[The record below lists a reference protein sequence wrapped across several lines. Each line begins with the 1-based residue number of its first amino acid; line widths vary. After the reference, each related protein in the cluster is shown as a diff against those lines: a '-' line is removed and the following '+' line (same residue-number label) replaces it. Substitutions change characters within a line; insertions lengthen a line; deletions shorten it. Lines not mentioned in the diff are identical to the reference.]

1 MSISEPFIR
10 RPIATSLLMLGVLVF
25 GIGAYNLLPVAALPR
40 VDFPT
45 VVVTTNYP
53 GASPETMASAIATP
67 LEQQFAALPSLTE
80 MSSTSGVG
88 TTMITLQFDLERS
101 IDAAAQ
107 DVQQAINAATG
118 LLPKDLPS
126 PPTYRKTNPADRPV
140 LIYAIHSD
148 ALPVYRIDDYAYTII
163 AQKLATV
170 KGVAESRIF
179 GQKPYAV
186 HVQVNP
192 GELAARG
199 IGLEDLRTALT
210 SATVNRPKG
219 NLASAHQTVTLD
231 TNDQIFDAAGF
242 RKVIVA
248 YKNGAPI
255 RLGDIAEVIDGVQ
268 NARAG
273 AWFERKPAEGLA
285 VQREAGANTNQVVDT
300 IRGAPYQPG
309 LIKRYLCSLDLL
321 PAMLLNCAPP
331 PPGLLEK
338 LQESIP
344 PSVQVDLVSDRSIV
358 IRAAVHDV
366 QFTMM
371 LTIGLVI
378 LVIFIFLR
386 TLWATVIPSLAVPL
400 SLLATFA
407 VMYAVG
413 YSLDNIS
420 LMALTISVGFI
431 VDDAIVMI
439 ENIVRYL
446 EQGDR
451 PFEAALKGAGQI
463 GFTIISITFSLIAVF
478 IPLLFMGGIV
488 GRLFREFAV
497 TVSVAVV
504 ASAFISL
511 TLTPVMCSLF
521 LKGQGEHP
529 PGRLSRLAERG
540 FVAVLRGYER
550 GLIFIFRHQLGALM
564 ATLGLMG
571 LTFILYFG
579 VPYTSYSGIPKG
591 FFPQQDTGF
600 IFGQAEARQDTSFA
614 KMAGIVHQIVDIV
627 QKDPAVNGA
636 FYFAGAYAYNPTENT
651 GRVFIQLKPHDQR
664 DVTSDQVIQ
673 RLRPKVAAVEGA
685 KFFMQSGQDISIG
698 GRLSRT
704 QYQYTLTDTDSNEL
718 NQWAPMVEAAMRK
731 LPELQDVASDQQ
743 IAAPH
748 IAIDIDRDAAS
759 RLGLSASLIDE
770 TLYDAFGQRQ
780 IATMYTSTNQY
791 KVILEVKP
799 EFQNDPTALS
809 KIYVSG
815 PNGVQVP
822 LSSFTH
828 FTSKVEPLLLSHQGQ
843 FPAVTL
849 SFNLAP
855 GTAIGQAV
863 DKIQAME
870 ADLHMPATVNGA
882 FQGAAQ
888 AFKASLSS
896 TPLLIG
902 AAILVVYI
910 VLGILYES
918 YIHPITILSALPSAG
933 VGALL
938 ALMIMHYD
946 LSVIALIGVILLIGI
961 VKKNAIMMIDFALQ
975 AERLHGKS
983 PLEAIHEACLL
994 RFRPIM
1000 MTTFA
1005 ALFGGL
1011 PIAIGQGA
1019 GSELRRPL
1027 GIAMVGGLLVSQWL
1041 TLYTTPVI
1049 YLYLDRLSRFLG
1061 GSRRQSRLAA
1071 ALTDVQRPSLVE
1083 DSRGAAE

>member
-10 RPIATSLLMLGVLVF
+10 RPIGTSLLMLGVLVF
-25 GIGAYNLLPVAALPR
+25 GIGAYNLLPVAALPK

-45 VVVTTNYP
+45 ITVTTTYP
-53 GASPETMASAIATP
+53 GASPDTMASAVATP
-67 LEQQFAALPSLTE
+67 LEQQFAAISGLAE
-80 MSSTSGVG
+80 MTSTSGVG
-88 TTMITLQFDLERS
+88 ATMITLQFDLERN

-118 LLPKDLPS
+118 LLPKDLPN
-126 PPTYRKTNPADRPV
+126 PPIYRKTNPADRPV
-140 LIYAIHSD
+140 LIYAVHSD

-163 AQKLATV
+163 AQKISTV
-170 KGVAESRIF
+170 KGVSESRIF

-192 GELAARG
+192 AALASRG
-199 IGLEDLRTALT
+199 IGLEEVRTALT
-210 SATVNRPKG
+210 TATVNRPKG
-219 NLASAHQTVTLD
+219 NLEGAHQTVTLD
-231 TNDQIFDAAGF
+231 TNDQLFNAEGF

-248 YKNGAPI
+248 WRNGAPV
-255 RLGDIAEVIDGVQ
+255 RLGDIADVLDGVQ
-268 NARAG
+268 NARTG
-273 AWFERKPAEGLA
+273 AWFEGKPAEGLA
-285 VQREAGANTNQVVDT
+285 VQREAGANTIQVVDT
-300 IRGAPYQPG
+300 VQE
-309 LIKRYLCSLDLL
+309 LL
-321 PAMLLNCAPP
+321 PKLL
-331 PPGLLEK
+331 
-338 LQESIP
+338 QTIP
-344 PSVQVDLVSDRSIV
+344 PTVHVDLVSDRSTV
-358 IRAAVHDV
+358 IRAAVRDV
-366 QFTMM
+366 QLTMM

-386 TLWATVIPSLAVPL
+386 TLWATVIPSVAVPL

-407 VMYAVG
+407 VMYGIG

-420 LMALTISVGFI
+420 LMALTISVGFV

-478 IPLLFMGGIV
+478 IPLLFMSGII

-497 TVSVAVV
+497 TVSVAVI
-504 ASAFISL
+504 ASAVISL

-521 LKGQGEHP
+521 LKGHNEQP
-529 PGRLSRLAERG
+529 PGRLSQLCERG
-540 FVAVLRGYER
+540 FQAMLRGYDR
-550 GLIFIFRHQLGALM
+550 GLKFVFRHQFATLVLTLILM
-564 ATLGLMG
+564 AATGM
-571 LTFILYFG
+571 LYMK
-579 VPYTSYSGIPKG
+579 IPKG

-600 IFGQAEARQDTSFA
+600 IFGQAEGRQDISFY
-614 KMAGIVHQIVDIV
+614 KMSGLVHQVVDIV
-627 QKDPAVNGA
+627 QKDPAVSGV

-651 GRVFIQLKPHDQR
+651 GRVFIQLKPHDER
-664 DVTSDQVIQ
+664 SVTSDQVIQ
-673 RLRPKVAAVEGA
+673 RLRPKVAAVQGL
-685 KFFMQSGQDISIG
+685 KFFMQSGQDISVG
-698 GRLSRT
+698 GRLTRT
-704 QYQYTLTDTDSNEL
+704 QYQYTLTDTDSSEL
-718 NQWAPMVEAAMRK
+718 NHWAPIVETAMQK
-731 LPELQDVASDQQ
+731 LPQLQDVASDQQ

-748 IAIDIDRDAAS
+748 MAIDIDRDAAA
-759 RLGLSASLIDE
+759 RLGVSTSLIDE

-791 KVILEVKP
+791 KVILEVQP
-799 EFQNDPTALS
+799 QFQDDSSALS
-809 KIYVSG
+809 KIYVAG
-815 PNGVQVP
+815 PNATQVP
-822 LSSFTH
+822 LSSFAH

-843 FPAVTL
+843 FPAVTI

-855 GTAIGQAV
+855 GVALGEAV
-863 DKIQAME
+863 DRIQALE
-870 ADLHMPATVNGA
+870 RDLHLPPTVSGA
-882 FQGAAQ
+882 FTGTAQ
-888 AFKASLSS
+888 AFQASLSS
-896 TPLLIG
+896 TPLLVV

-910 VLGILYES
+910 VLGVLYES

-938 ALMIMHYD
+938 ALILWPRSGYSPPGSFNPLELFD
-946 LSVIALIGVILLIGI
+946 PSAKIPANYELTVIAIVGVVLLIGI
-961 VKKNAIMMIDFALQ
+961 VKKNAIMMIDFALT
-975 AERLHGKS
+975 AERYEGKS

-1011 PIAIGQGA
+1011 PIAIGGGA

-1027 GIAMVGGLLVSQWL
+1027 GIAIVGGLLVSQWL

-1049 YLYLDRLSRFLG
+1049 YLYLDRLSRWLG
-1061 GSRRQSRLAA
+1061 GRKRQPSRIAEV
-1071 ALTDVQRPSLVE
+1071 LTDRPRPGLVE
-1083 DSRGAAE
+1083 DPHVAE

>member
-10 RPIATSLLMLGVLVF
+10 RPIATSLLMLGMLVF
-25 GIGAYNLLPVAALPR
+25 GIGAYNLLPVAALPK

-45 VVVTTNYP
+45 IVVTTNYP
-53 GASPETMASAIATP
+53 GASPDTMASAVATP
-67 LEQQFAALPSLTE
+67 LEQQFAAISGLAE
-80 MSSTSGVG
+80 MTSTSGLG
-88 TTMITLQFDLERS
+88 TTMITMQFDLERN

-140 LIYAIHSD
+140 LIYAVHSD
-148 ALPVYRIDDYAYTII
+148 SLPVYRIDDYAYTII
-163 AQKLATV
+163 AQKLSTV

-186 HVQVNP
+186 HIQVNP
-192 GELAARG
+192 AALAARG
-199 IGLEDLRTALT
+199 IGLEEVRSAL
-210 SATVNRPKG
+210 SQATVNVWR
-219 NLASAHQTVTLD
+219 
-231 TNDQIFDAAGF
+231 I
-242 RKVIVA
+242 
-248 YKNGAPI
+248 GAPV
-255 RLGDIAEVIDGVQ
+255 RLGDIADVIDGVQ

-273 AWFERKPAEGLA
+273 AWFEHKPAEGLA

-300 IRGAPYQPG
+300 I
-309 LIKRYLCSLDLL
+309 KNLL
-321 PAMLLNCAPP
+321 PKLL
-331 PPGLLEK
+331 
-338 LQESIP
+338 ESIP
-344 PSVQVDLVSDRSIV
+344 PTVHVDLVSDRSLV

-371 LTIGLVI
+371 LTIGLVV

-386 TLWATVIPSLAVPL
+386 TLWATVIPSVAVPL

-407 VMYAVG
+407 VMYGIG

-420 LMALTISVGFI
+420 LMALTISVGFV

-446 EQGDR
+446 EQGYR
-451 PFEAALKGAGQI
+451 PFEAALKGASQI

-478 IPLLFMGGIV
+478 IPLLFMSGII

-497 TVSVAVV
+497 TVSVAVI
-504 ASAFISL
+504 ASAVISL

-521 LKGQGEHP
+521 LKGHSERP

-540 FVAVLRGYER
+540 FQATLRGYDR
-550 GLIFIFRHQLGALM
+550 GLKFVFRHQFVTLMSTLILM
-564 ATLGLMG
+564 AATGL
-571 LTFILYFG
+571 LYMK
-579 VPYTSYSGIPKG
+579 IPKG

-600 IFGQAEARQDTSFA
+600 IFGQAEARQDTSFL
-614 KMAGIVHQIVDIV
+614 KMEGMVHQVAEIV
-627 QKDPAVNGA
+627 QKDPAVAGV

-651 GRVFIQLKPHDQR
+651 GRVFIQLKPHDTR
-664 DVTSDQVIQ
+664 KETSDQVIQ
-673 RLRPKVAAVEGA
+673 RLRPKVAAVQGL
-685 KFFMQSGQDISIG
+685 KFFMQSGQDISVG

-718 NQWAPMVEAAMRK
+718 NHWAPIVDAAMQK

-748 IAIDIDRDAAS
+748 MAIEIDRDAAS

-791 KVILEVKP
+791 KVILEVQP
-799 EFQNDPTALS
+799 QFQDDPSALS
-809 KIYVSG
+809 KIYVPG
-815 PNGVQVP
+815 PPPSAGSPPVQIP
-822 LSSFTH
+822 LSSFAH

-843 FPAVTL
+843 FPAVTI

-855 GTAIGQAV
+855 GVALGEAI
-863 DKIQAME
+863 DRIQALE
-870 ADLHMPATVNGA
+870 RELHMPATVTGA
-882 FQGAAQ
+882 FTGTAQ
-888 AFKASLSS
+888 AFQASLSS
-896 TPLLIG
+896 TPLLVA

-910 VLGILYES
+910 VLGVLYES

-938 ALMIMHYD
+938 ALILWPRPGHTPSAKFDAWTVFDPSVGLPANYE
-946 LSVIALIGVILLIGI
+946 LTVIAIVGVVLLIGI
-961 VKKNAIMMIDFALQ
+961 VKKNAIMMIDFALH
-975 AERLHGKS
+975 AGRHEGKS

-1011 PIAIGQGA
+1011 PIAIGGGA

-1027 GIAMVGGLLVSQWL
+1027 GIAIVGGLLVSQWL

-1049 YLYLDRLSRFLG
+1049 YLYLDRLSHFLG
-1061 GSRRQSRLAA
+1061 GKRRQPSRLAE
-1071 ALTDVQRPSLVE
+1071 ALTDRPRPGRLVE
-1083 DSRGAAE
+1083 DPHVAE

>member
-25 GIGAYNLLPVAALPR
+25 GIGAYNLLPVAALPK

-45 VVVTTNYP
+45 IAVQSSFP
-53 GASPETMASAIATP
+53 GASPETMASAVATP
-67 LEQQFAALPSLTE
+67 LEQQFAALPGLAE
-80 MSSTSGVG
+80 MTSTSGVG
-88 TTMITLQFDLERS
+88 STLITLQFDLERS
-101 IDAAAQ
+101 IDGAAQ

-148 ALPVYRIDDYAYTII
+148 AMPVYRIDDYAYTIL
-163 AQKLATV
+163 AQKMSTV
-170 KGVAESRIF
+170 KGVSESRIF

-192 GELAARG
+192 AALAARG
-199 IGLEDLRTALT
+199 MGLEDIRSAITTAT
-210 SATVNRPKG
+210 INRPKG
-219 NLASAHQTVTLD
+219 VLEGAHQAVTID

-248 YKNGAPI
+248 YKNGAPV
-255 RLGDIAEVIDGVQ
+255 RLGDIADVVDSVQ
-268 NARAG
+268 NLRSD
-273 AWFERKPAEGLA
+273 AWFEHKQAEGLA
-285 VQREAGANTNQVVDT
+285 IQREAGANTIQVVDT
-300 IRGAPYQPG
+300 VKQ
-309 LIKRYLCSLDLL
+309 LL
-321 PAMLLNCAPP
+321 P
-331 PPGLLEK
+331 K

-344 PSVQVDLVSDRSIV
+344 PSVKADLISDRSLV

-371 LTIGLVI
+371 LTIGLVV

-386 TLWATVIPSLAVPL
+386 TIWATVIPSLAVPL
-400 SLLATFA
+400 SLLATLA
-407 VMYAVG
+407 IMYGVG

-420 LMALTISVGFI
+420 LMALTISVGFV

-446 EQGDR
+446 EKGDR

-478 IPLLFMGGIV
+478 IPLLFMGGII

-504 ASAFISL
+504 ASAIISL

-521 LKGQGEHP
+521 LKGEAEQP
-529 PGRLSRLAERG
+529 PGRLSRIAERG
-540 FVAVLRGYER
+540 FDAVLSGYDR
-550 GLIFIFRHQLGALM
+550 GLRFVFRHQLPALI
-564 ATLGLMG
+564 ATLLLMG
-571 LTFILYFG
+571 ATAYLYI
-579 VPYTSYSGIPKG
+579 TIPKG

-600 IFGQAEARQDTSFA
+600 IFGQAESRQDTSFT
-614 KMAGIVHQIVDIV
+614 KMTGMVHQLGDIV
-627 QKDPAVNGA
+627 REDPAVAGVL
-636 FYFAGAYAYNPTENT
+636 YFAGSSPYNPTENT
-651 GRVFIQLKPHDQR
+651 GRMFIQLKPHDQR

-673 RLRPKVAAVEGA
+673 RLRPKVAAVRGA
-685 KFFMQSGQDISIG
+685 KFFMQSGQDISVG
-698 GRLSRT
+698 GRLTRT
-704 QYQYTLTDTDSNEL
+704 QYQYTLTDTDSSEL
-718 NQWAPMVEAAMRK
+718 NQWAPIVEAAMQK
-731 LPELQDVASDQQ
+731 QHELQDVASDQQ

-748 IAIDIDRDAAS
+748 VAIEIDRDAAS
-759 RLGLSASLIDE
+759 RLGLSASVIDE

-780 IATMYTSTNQY
+780 VATMYTATNQY
-791 KVILEVKP
+791 KVILEVQP
-799 EFQNDPTALS
+799 QFQSDPNALS
-809 KIYVSG
+809 KVYVSG

-822 LSSFTH
+822 LSSFAH
-828 FTSKVEPLLLSHQGQ
+828 FTSKVEPLSINHQGQ

-855 GTAIGQAV
+855 GTSIGQAV
-863 DKIQAME
+863 DKIQE
-870 ADLHMPATVNGA
+870 LERDLHLPATVNGS
-882 FQGAAQ
+882 FMGTAQ
-888 AFKASLSS
+888 AFQASLSS
-896 TPLLIG
+896 TPLLVA

-910 VLGILYES
+910 VLGVLYES

-938 ALMIMHYD
+938 ALMLLHYE
-946 LSVIALIGVILLIGI
+946 LTVIALIGVILLVGI
-961 VKKNAIMMIDFALQ
+961 VKKNAIMMIDFALT
-975 AERLHGKS
+975 AERIEGKS

-1005 ALFGGL
+1005 ALFGAL

-1027 GIAMVGGLLVSQWL
+1027 GVALVGGLLVSQWL

-1049 YLYLDRLSRFLG
+1049 YLYLDRLSRLLG

-1071 ALTDVQRPSLVE
+1071 ALTEVPRPTLVE
-1083 DSRGAAE
+1083 DTRGAAE